1 MFIQKIFEN
10 FLQML
15 SAQTG
20 EEQFMFRAGLL
31 RSESNILWRQEFV
44 GYHGLQ
50 SVSDIPLTTLTIVS
64 CGRLSEY
71 DLECCSSLGKRLA
84 PLMRNPISFQLITMI
99 MLLDTSNINTTNLTP
114 SEKQLDD
121 DSTQSSSSLEECV
134 PPLREICLRN
144 YLNDTGLTLKER
156 FHGVRTL
163 QDHYMHL
170 LKVHCKFMGEENGGY
185 LGNTDERLFET
196 MGCIRKVA
204 EYSLAFTKA

>member
-1 MFIQKIFEN
+1 
-10 FLQML
+10 ML
-15 SAQTG
+15 SARNG

-50 SVSDIPLTTLTIVS
+50 SVSDIPLTTLKVVS

-99 MLLDTSNINTTNLTP
+99 MLLDTSNMNTSNLTP
-114 SEKQLDD
+114 FETQNQLDD
-121 DSTQSSSSLEECV
+121 GSTQSSASVEQCI
-134 PPLREICLRN
+134 PPIRETCFRN
-144 YLNDTGLTLKER
+144 DLNDTGLTLKER

-196 MGCIRKVA
+196 MECIRKVA

>member
-1 MFIQKIFEN
+1 
-10 FLQML
+10 
-15 SAQTG
+15 
-20 EEQFMFRAGLL
+20 MFRAGLL

-50 SVSDIPLTTLTIVS
+50 SVSDIPLTTLKVVS

-99 MLLDTSNINTTNLTP
+99 MLLDTSNMNTSNLTP
-114 SEKQLDD
+114 FETQNQLDD
-121 DSTQSSSSLEECV
+121 GSTQSSAVEECIL
-134 PPLREICLRN
+134 PIRETCFRKD
-144 YLNDTGLTLKER
+144 LNDTGLTLKER

-196 MGCIRKVA
+196 MECIRKVA

>member
-1 MFIQKIFEN
+1 
-10 FLQML
+10 
-15 SAQTG
+15 
-20 EEQFMFRAGLL
+20 MFRAGLL

-64 CGRLSEY
+64 CGRLSDY

-99 MLLDTSNINTTNLTP
+99 MLLDTSNMNTSNLTP
-114 SEKQLDD
+114 FETQNQLDD
-121 DSTQSSSSLEECV
+121 GSTQSSASVEECI
-134 PPLREICLRN
+134 PPLRETCFRN
-144 YLNDTGLTLKER
+144 YPNDTKITLKER
-156 FHGVRTL
+156 FHGIRAL

-196 MGCIRKVA
+196 MECIRKVA